1 MKLRLNEQDV
11 EIEVKNP
18 GVLEV
23 PEGKNVDDL
32 PIKHFVEL
40 ADRKG
45 LGAVTKALNNLQVWN
60 KKKNPS
66 LSKWAGEMIDKVTKR
81 IENQR
86 KNESLNKL
94 QESTLPD
101 WQDIIIKEV
110 YNVLENNRIYAE
122 VYDDNDFSGNN
133 SFLLCVEINDGDW
146 KHEHRRADI
155 IVSNLL
161 DNYDNIDITN
171 MGEETIG
178 DSDSDTYSSIHKYMI
193 IKNESN
199 TEECYTT
206 ENTITEFS
214 SNFDGTEFDE
224 VEFYSDDLR
233 NVSKQTISNTIEAQ
247 CSFPIN
253 VYDIE
258 IDTMGNM
265 IISYEVKEEDYN
277 PDVIESTIID
287 ILEGMEDRIRASRP
301 VRAES
306 ISKKYVKAMRSRKS
320 VKEDYLYSYSDEDLR
335 YEWVKSKMVTDFDGW
350 QTEYT
355 MYHDLDTDTYV
366 FILGDSDV
374 YNPTNTEPD
383 WECDTEAQAD
393 NWFANYEGYDKE
405 DLDEGWNNPTDFG
418 KITEDFKNEKLD
430 DIDFIMYKYV
440 QDSRFGIKIVADDQD
455 GNYRVSYDGKVVNVS
470 FDTDSNTAN
479 YVYTI
484 NDEGPYEHNSYEF
497 ISSDIVE
504 FIDCMYNEEDLDE
517 SCNIA
522 ESSKC
527 SAEIIGHRNYDGIH
541 AFVVHSPIFDDYSYV
556 NKLRKV
562 MPEYRIDT
570 TGFSDEVAIFADEN
584 ELTDVQKYIK
594 RFNTK
599 YCEESLDESCNMNE
613 ALRYYVTDDDYI
625 PLKSQPNNGYT
636 ELQAVERA
644 QREAE
649 RSAKLF
655 NLPITDTV
663 K

>member
-233 NVSKQTISNTIEAQ
+233 NVSKQTISNTIEAL

-253 VYDIE
+253 IYDVE
-258 IDTMGNM
+258 IDTMGTL

-277 PDVIESTIID
+277 PDVIEFTIID
-287 ILEGMEDRIRASRP
+287 ILEGMEDRIRATQP
-301 VRAES
+301 VKVEG
-306 ISKKYVKAMRSRKS
+306 ISKKYVRAMRNRKS
-320 VKEDYLYSYSDEDLR
+320 VKEDYNIDFDAITIPEDER
-335 YEWVKSKMVTDFDGW
+335 YEYIKSKDVSDNGW
-350 QTEYT
+350 ITEYT
-355 MYHDLDTDTYV
+355 MYYDWEDDKYV
-366 FILGDSDV
+366 FILGDSDL
-374 YNPTNTEPD
+374 YDPTNESPD
-383 WECDTEAQAD
+383 WECDTEAEANDWFD
-393 NWFANYEGYDKE
+393 NY
-405 DLDEGWNNPTDFG
+405 
-418 KITEDFKNEKLD
+418 
-430 DIDFIMYKYV
+430 
-440 QDSRFGIKIVADDQD
+440 
-455 GNYRVSYDGKVVNVS
+455 
-470 FDTDSNTAN
+470 
-479 YVYTI
+479 
-484 NDEGPYEHNSYEF
+484 
-497 ISSDIVE
+497 
-504 FIDCMYNEEDLDE
+504 
-517 SCNIA
+517 
-522 ESSKC
+522 
-527 SAEIIGHRNYDGIH
+527 
-541 AFVVHSPIFDDYSYV
+541 
-556 NKLRKV
+556 
-562 MPEYRIDT
+562 
-570 TGFSDEVAIFADEN
+570 TGFEDE
-584 ELTDVQKYIK
+584 
-594 RFNTK
+594 
-599 YCEESLDESCNMNE
+599 LD
-613 ALRYYVTDDDYI
+613 
-625 PLKSQPNNGYT
+625 
-636 ELQAVERA
+636 
-644 QREAE
+644 
-649 RSAKLF
+649 
-655 NLPITDTV
+655 
-663 K
+663 